1 LYINVATIDNFL
13 QVLCELWM
21 GLFPDLQEARLFVE
35 EPEMSFGTVFRDQ
48 EGLKIIWDKPHLAS
62 SLA

>member
-1 LYINVATIDNFL
+1 
-13 QVLCELWM
+13 M

-48 EGLKIIWDKPHLAS
+48 EGLKIIWD
-62 SLA
+62 